1 MKIEKEQ
8 LMQQM
13 VNDPESVRAIYLIP
27 SEMCLFKF
35 ISVVG
40 ETDTARVCKK
50 FGTSS
55 QSATQRLT
63 RLYQKGYI
71 TRYRDSDRTYKY
83 SVSIQG
89 AK

>member
-1 MKIEKEQ
+1 MKITKHQ
-8 LMQQM
+8 LMTQM
-13 VNDPESVRAIYLIP
+13 IHDPDSVRAIYLIP
-27 SEMCLFKF
+27 SEMDLFKF

-40 ETDTARVCKK
+40 ETCTTTVCKK

-71 TRYRDSDRTYKY
+71 TRYRDSDRKYKY
-83 SVSIQG
+83 SVGI
-89 AK
+89 KDEL